1 MMICWNYS
9 GLWLK
14 RKNVDKLE
22 KKITDIK
29 TESLASGG
37 GFVFGDIPVRKFF
50 DQAQYIEKTIL
61 PAIAKRSG
69 STSGDYKFFDETVK
83 CLLYG
88 TILIDRQ
95 NQLVMKTQH
104 LKQLNELLQARV
116 DLAEKELLKYT
127 TVEDLMLTESM
138 DKIAA
143 NVINRLKEN
152 RK

>member
-1 MMICWNYS
+1 MNDI
-9 GLWLK
+9 
-14 RKNVDKLE
+14 E

-29 TESLASGG
+29 TENLAAGT
-37 GFVFGDIPVRKFF
+37 GFVFGDIPIRKFF
-50 DQAQYIEKTIL
+50 DQSQYIEKSIL
-61 PAIAKRSG
+61 PAVAKRSG
-69 STSGDYKFFDETVK
+69 SKSADYQFFSETVR

-88 TILIDRQ
+88 TVLIDRQ
-95 NQLVMKTQH
+95 NSLVMKTQQ

-127 TVEDLMLTESM
+127 TMEDLLLTESM